1 MLRASTR
8 PCGEHLVR
16 LKMRTTRA
24 AAKRAASEDTKVD
37 NIQLDSGRNKRPALA
52 NISNAAGHRYGEA
65 SGVCK
70 ADHEGKVHVE
80 CDNENFVAA
89 QRMAASNNAEDIAQC
104 SGDTEPSKAGDS
116 VGIASLERRTQKDL
130 HISSE
135 PLHPHAEQCRSTPAS
150 ERQGW
155 SASNMYHQIDA
166 NSNDP
171 QMCSVYATD
180 IYNHLRQAEVR
191 SGIYYYMPWLS
202 FNS

>member
-8 PCGEHLVR
+8 TCVEHLIR
-16 LKMRTTRA
+16 PKMRTTRA
-24 AAKRAASEDTKVD
+24 AAKRAANEDTKVD
-37 NIQLDSGRNKRPALA
+37 NTQLDSGRNKRPALA
-52 NISNAAGHRYGEA
+52 NISNAAGRRYGET
-65 SGVCK
+65 SGNAE
-70 ADHEGKVHVE
+70 ADHEGKVHVD
-80 CDNENFVAA
+80 CDSNSFVAA
-89 QRMAASNNAEDIAQC
+89 QRMAASSNAEDIAQC

-135 PLHPHAEQCRSTPAS
+135 PLHLQAEQCRSTPAS

-180 IYNHLRQAEVR
+180 IYNHLRQAEVDPGSILTCLGR
-191 SGIYYYMPWLS
+191 Q
-202 FNS
+202 